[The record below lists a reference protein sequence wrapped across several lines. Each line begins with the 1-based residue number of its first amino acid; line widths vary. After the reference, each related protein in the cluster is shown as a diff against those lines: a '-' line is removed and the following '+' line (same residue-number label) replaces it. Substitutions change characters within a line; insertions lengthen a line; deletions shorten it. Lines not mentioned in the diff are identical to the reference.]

1 MSFEWD
7 KDTQK
12 QFEEMQE
19 KCREFSQVV
28 EKFRDNV
35 TRDDES
41 METIDSAVSKFEH
54 QVDMMVENFR
64 RMKHNCF

>member
-1 MSFEWD
+1 MNWEWD
-7 KDTQK
+7 KETQK

-28 EKFRDNV
+28 EKFRDDV
-35 TRDDES
+35 TRNRDDMQTE
-41 METIDSAVSKFEH
+41 DSAVSKFEH
-54 QVDMMVENFR
+54 QVDMMAENFR